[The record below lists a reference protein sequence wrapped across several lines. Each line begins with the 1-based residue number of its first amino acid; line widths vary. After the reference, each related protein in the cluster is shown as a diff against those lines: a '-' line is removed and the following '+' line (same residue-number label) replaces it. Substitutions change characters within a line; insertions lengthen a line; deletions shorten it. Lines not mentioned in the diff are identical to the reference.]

1 MQVRGTGEAGMSEQR
16 PGFEEPSSRP
26 RGRWC
31 GREVRICVEEGADP
45 ALRLREEIGGPG
57 HLPCRECAG
66 NPAPP
71 TRASRV
77 LRRSFPP
84 RWGSA
89 VGGHRLFQVR
99 TKSPGAGSGPHR
111 PASCTR
117 PLVFPSVGR
126 SLDAGGAKANIFL
139 SAPVGA
145 PAGTSGTSHSQVA
158 DLRGAR
164 PKGHAAALPH
174 QCNQCGR
181 RNSLPASFWEELA
194 RSHFSSPSLRSLQ
207 TCLKLTP
214 HFSCFSMSLDAST
227 TP

>member
-1 MQVRGTGEAGMSEQR
+1 MKKEQT
-16 PGFEEPSSRP
+16 
-26 RGRWC
+26 
-31 GREVRICVEEGADP
+31 
-45 ALRLREEIGGPG
+45 LRSDLG
-57 HLPCRECAG
+57 RECAG

-214 HFSCFSMSLDAST
+214 HLSCFSMSLDAST

>member
-1 MQVRGTGEAGMSEQR
+1 MKKEQTLRSDLGRKSVAQGT
-16 PGFEEPSSRP
+16 
-26 RGRWC
+26 
-31 GREVRICVEEGADP
+31 
-45 ALRLREEIGGPG
+45 
-57 HLPCRECAG
+57 CRA
-66 NPAPP
+66 
-71 TRASRV
+71 
-77 LRRSFPP
+77 
-84 RWGSA
+84 GSA
-89 VGGHRLFQVR
+89 RETPL
-99 TKSPGAGSGPHR
+99 PR
-111 PASCTR
+111 PAQAACSGAAFRPVGAQPWEDTGFFRFAPSPPGPAAAPTGRLHAHAPSCFR
-117 PLVFPSVGR
+117 PVGR

>member
-26 RGRWC
+26 RAGGAAGRC
-31 GREVRICVEEGADP
+31 VSVLKKEQTLRSDLGRNSIAQGTCRAGSARETPLPRPAQAACSGA
-45 ALRLREEIGGPG
+45 GF
-57 HLPCRECAG
+57 LP
-66 NPAPP
+66 
-71 TRASRV
+71 
-77 LRRSFPP
+77 RR
-84 RWGSA
+84 GSA

-194 RSHFSSPSLRSLQ
+194 PSHFSSPSLRSLQ